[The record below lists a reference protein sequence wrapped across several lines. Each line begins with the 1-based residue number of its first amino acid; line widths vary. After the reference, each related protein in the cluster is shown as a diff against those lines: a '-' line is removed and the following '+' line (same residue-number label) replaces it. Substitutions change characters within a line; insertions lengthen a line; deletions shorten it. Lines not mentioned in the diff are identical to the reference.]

1 MSRVHTQ
8 AGYPFSLLVGKPPVR
23 ITRIT
28 LVLNKWEA
36 MVWDRGHLH
45 EPMIVSLSALK
56 NQGGRPPETEDMADF
71 VHERKP
77 PNGDMTMKQ
86 IGTAWATAFPEDSR
100 TSGLSPLKRA
110 EKLREAWRR
119 HYGDKIRA
127 KPERI
132 FNPPRR
138 RL

>member
-1 MSRVHTQ
+1 MPRVRTS
-8 AGYPFSLLVGKPPVR
+8 AGYPFTLLAGALPVR

-36 MVWDRGHLH
+36 MVWDRDHLY
-45 EPMIVSLSALK
+45 EPKIVSLSALK
-56 NQGGRPPETEDMADF
+56 NLGGRPPETVDMADF

-77 PNGDMTMKQ
+77 PHGDMTMKQ
-86 IGTAWATAFPEDSR
+86 IGVAWAAAFPEDSR
-100 TSGLSPLKRA
+100 TKGLSPLKRA

-119 HYGDKIRA
+119 RYGDKIRA
-127 KPERI
+127 KPDCI